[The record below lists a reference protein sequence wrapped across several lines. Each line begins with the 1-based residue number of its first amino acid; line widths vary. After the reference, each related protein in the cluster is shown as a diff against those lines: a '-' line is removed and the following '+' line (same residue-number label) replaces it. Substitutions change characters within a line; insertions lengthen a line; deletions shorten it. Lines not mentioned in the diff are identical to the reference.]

1 MFLNDEFDV
10 WAIGQDAV
18 AKFARTDIDAAKIP
32 SVDGAAARALGAG
45 ERTLSFDV
53 PQLTD
58 AALARTAEIAGD
70 AGERFIST
78 PPPEPSGRRTLCHTD
93 IKGEHVFVDEDHR
106 RVTAIIDWADAE
118 VCDPA
123 KDCAGLVGWLGPSF
137 ARASAE
143 ASGEHDPTLGDR
155 AIWLNRAGILRYW
168 DDVVAGR
175 ERAPI
180 PLITEQLRTALSD

>member
-1 MFLNDEFDV
+1 VLTEHDVRASLDTDDRVHRMFLNDEFDV

-70 AGERFIST
+70 AVERFIST
-78 PPPEPSGRRTLCHTD
+78 PPPEPSVAERS
-93 IKGEHVFVDEDHR
+93 
-106 RVTAIIDWADAE
+106 AI
-118 VCDPA
+118 PT
-123 KDCAGLVGWLGPSF
+123 S
-137 ARASAE
+137 RAST
-143 ASGEHDPTLGDR
+143 SSWTR
-155 AIWLNRAGILRYW
+155 TIAG
-168 DDVVAGR
+168 
-175 ERAPI
+175 
-180 PLITEQLRTALSD
+180 